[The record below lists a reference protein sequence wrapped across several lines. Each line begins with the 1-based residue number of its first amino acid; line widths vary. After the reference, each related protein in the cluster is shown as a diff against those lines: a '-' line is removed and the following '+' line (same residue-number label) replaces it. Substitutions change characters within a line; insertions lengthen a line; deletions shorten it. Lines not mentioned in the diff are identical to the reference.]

1 MLQCGMDLWHITR
14 NRWIPKPRLRVH
26 RIGMV
31 LVFFAIAFLFCYQY
45 EWFLKRSPISADK
58 MASLIQEY
66 WPEEIKTNFRSNLSL
81 SPLATATEFAPA
93 QPTGLR
99 NTVGAHPNNSTR
111 SPTSIQFRFIINEA
125 DKCQK
130 DHPFLILLVPS
141 EPSLVQARQVIR
153 QTWGNERLVPGIRIV
168 RIFLLGITTQPESKL
183 QQDIFEE
190 SRQYHDIVQHE
201 YLDSYRN
208 LTIKTL
214 MGLNWVATFCPN
226 TTYVMK
232 ADCDMFVNTEYL
244 IHYLLKPD
252 QPPRHIYFTGH
263 LIDAGPDR
271 DNSSKW
277 YMPPEIYPDRRYPT
291 FCSGTGYVFSG
302 DLAAKIFAVSFSV
315 KKLHLED
322 VYVALCLKAL
332 NVTPEAPPRKSDFN
346 HWHIPFSI
354 CHYSRLITSHG
365 FQPDE
370 LLKHWSIFQQG
381 KGNCVSME

>member
-1 MLQCGMDLWHITR
+1 MLQRGIDLCHITR
-14 NRWIPKPRLRVH
+14 NRWIPKPRLHVH

-31 LVFFAIAFLFCYQY
+31 LAFFAIAFLVYYQY
-45 EWFLKRSPISADK
+45 EWLLKISPMATYK
-58 MASLIQEY
+58 MASLVQEY
-66 WPEEIKTNFRSNLSL
+66 LPEEIKTNFRSNLSL
-81 SPLATATEFAPA
+81 GPLAAPTELPPA
-93 QPTGLR
+93 QDTGLR
-99 NTVGAHPNNSTR
+99 NTVGAHHINSTR

-125 DKCQK
+125 DKCR
-130 DHPFLILLVPS
+130 DGLPFLIWLVPS

-153 QTWGNERLVPGIRIV
+153 QTWGNESLVPGIRIV

-201 YLDSYRN
+201 YLDTYKN

-232 ADCDMFVNTEYL
+232 ADCDVFVNTEYL

-252 QPPRHIYFTGH
+252 QPPRHMYFTGC
-263 LIDAGPDR
+263 LINAGPVR
-271 DNSSKW
+271 DSSSKW
-277 YMPPEIYPDRRYPT
+277 YIPPEIYPDRRYPT

-346 HWHIPFSI
+346 SWRIAFSI

-370 LLKHWSIFQQG
+370 LLKYWTIFQQG
-381 KGNCVSME
+381 KGDCVSME